1 MIAGWA
7 DESNIS
13 PEHQNPTD
21 TNAAA
26 AGESQKQMSADNRQ
40 STQEASKKPGQVH
53 RNPEEEEK
61 HNKA

>member
-7 DESNIS
+7 DEEAA
-13 PEHQNPTD
+13 PD

-26 AGESQKQMSADNRQ
+26 AGENQKQVSADNGQ
-40 STQEASKKPGQVH
+40 PTQEASSKPGQVH

-61 HNKA
+61 HNRA